1 MDTNRGACCLNPLN
15 GPQEIMNLP
24 PLDPSNFILSS
35 FYQTIFLT
43 RLALKGQA
51 AVIGYSGSPWT
62 IFIYL
67 IEKSKNGLLE
77 YGKKWINTYIEQ
89 SLELLE
95 KITKGL
101 FIHIMEQ
108 IKAGAQIIQLFDV
121 FSDALTPDDF
131 SIFSWKF
138 LMNLVEKIKSMNKN
152 VPIVL
157 YARGQTAFLKKKLQ
171 EEEKLGFD
179 GFAFDQNC
187 DIEEMALLC
196 EDRKVVLV
204 GNLDP
209 GVLMGS
215 NKIIEQKTNVM
226 MKKGKKCSK
235 FIANVGQGM
244 IEEIDPKNV
253 EVFVETIRKYKS
265 NQI

>member
-1 MDTNRGACCLNPLN
+1 MDTNKGGCCLNPLN
-15 GPQEIMNLP
+15 TPQEIQNLP
-24 PLDPSNFILSS
+24 QLDPSNFILTS

-62 IFIYL
+62 IFVYL
-67 IEKSKNGLLE
+67 VEKSKNGLLE
-77 YGKKWINTYIEQ
+77 SSKKWINTYIDQ
-89 SLELLE
+89 SVELLE
-95 KITKGL
+95 KITEGL
-101 FIHIMEQ
+101 FIHIIEQ

-131 SIFSWKF
+131 SQFAWKF
-138 LMNLVEKIKSMNKN
+138 LLNLVDKIKFVNKN

-187 DIEEMALLC
+187 DLEEMALLC
-196 EDRKVVLV
+196 EERKVTLV

-215 NKIIEQKTNVM
+215 MKIIEQKTIGM
-226 MKKGKKCSK
+226 MKKGKKCSR
-235 FIANVGQGM
+235 FIANVGQGL

-265 NQI
+265 N